1 MPNLSPFWRDPPSQI
16 RVYPCP
22 SCHETI
28 SADAANC
35 RFCNLPIDTNTAQK
49 LLAESR
55 RVTTAITRANTYNVS
70 TRMAPIIAAIT
81 IYNSYV
87 ERRLLLAFVGGAVVA
102 VGYGVQWLYRN
113 SSLVTH
119 DEDYPAAIKKVRW
132 TIVVWLAV
140 LLLQILTYLVLKN

>member
-1 MPNLSPFWRDPPSQI
+1 MSSFWKDPPTRI

-22 SCHETI
+22 SCQEII
-28 SADAANC
+28 SADAASC

-55 RVTTAITRANTYNVS
+55 RVTTAIARANTFRMS
-70 TRMAPIIAAIT
+70 TGLAPIVAAIT
-81 IYNSYV
+81 LYNAYV
-87 ERRLLLAFVGGAVVA
+87 ERSLILSMVGGAVVA
-102 VGYGVQWLYRN
+102 VGYGVQWLFRN
-113 SSLVTH
+113 SSIVTQ

-140 LLLQILTYLVLKN
+140 LLLQTLTYLVLTN